1 MADDSTTKIKMDISE
16 LKKSMTE
23 ARRQIRLANAEFK
36 ASSAGMD
43 NWAKSADGLSAKMNQ
58 LRSTLSA
65 EKSILNDL
73 NKQYELTVQSQGK
86 NSKGAQELLIKIKNQ
101 EAAINKTKASLE
113 KYGRMMSD
121 LERESSQAANSAN
134 ELKTAYERL
143 ESTISKQESDLQS
156 LKAQYS
162 SVVMEQGK
170 TSDEAQKLANE
181 ISKLSSELVQ
191 NKSKMESASNAAD
204 ELDKSMDKAAD
215 AAEESADG
223 FTVLKGTIA
232 NLLADGIKGTIEAL
246 KNFGSESDQ
255 AYNKFQ
261 AQTGA
266 SAQEMQSFK
275 TEMNDLYKNNFG
287 ESLQDVGD
295 KMAYIKQVTG
305 ETDPSK
311 IKELAENAIS
321 LEDTFDSDFSE
332 TVRGVS
338 NLMTHFGI
346 DSTEAFDLFAK
357 GSQEGLDYTD
367 ELGDNIAEYGG
378 NFKQAGY
385 SATEYF
391 QLLKNGT
398 KNGAYNLDKVNDSIN
413 EVKNRLGD
421 GTIGKDIDMFSKNTK
436 TAFKAWESGKGTMK
450 DVIESIVKDINK
462 CTDEQKALT
471 MAQTAF
477 GTMGEDANLKVVKS
491 LTATGDTFKDVKGTM
506 EELKD
511 VRYDDINSQF
521 AEIGR
526 SVQVDLIQPLAQKA
540 LPDVKSFVKFV
551 IENINSILPA
561 TAAVGAGIGTM
572 FAAQKL
578 MSFIQTL
585 QKTAVMFGVVSAAT
599 DVATGSEL
607 AFNAAMLANPVT
619 LAVAG
624 ITALTAGIAAYVV
637 KTKLSSSATDQNT
650 KSTNELISKQ
660 KELKKAL
667 SDSDKAR
674 QSNISNAQEEGSQA
688 DIYYDRLNKLIG
700 VEKKSSAQKALIRDY
715 VQKLNDLMPD
725 LNLKYDEEKDKLNK
739 STSAIE
745 ANIKAQKE
753 LILAKAAQ
761 SNLQTIAEDIV
772 KLETQQGNLV
782 KQNTKNEEAYK
793 AAQNKTQKAKEAYL
807 KTGSNQYSQ
816 EYHNYVKAIQNESEK
831 RQAYEKTSEAVDKN
845 KKKLAELNGEYDKTE
860 KYAQSKINV
869 AEIDKSLSAI
879 AEKMKA
885 KGKKIPQAVSDG
897 IKEGQYEVP
906 KTVEGMEN
914 LIKFDKLA
922 KQAKVDGVKIP
933 KNLAEGISSGKVSAQ
948 TAVDALKQ
956 VAKFDDSKTVA
967 DAKQAGI
974 KIPKSLREGIASGQV
989 SVQEATK
996 QLQSAIDFGSSDVV
1010 TKAKNAGIKIPA
1022 SLANGIASGK
1032 VSVKTATDQ
1041 VQTALDFKSSLEK
1054 AGITGKQIPQS
1065 LMTGIVTG
1073 KTSVKSAAK
1082 IVNDAITFKDAAKE
1096 AGKDGTKTVTE
1107 LVNKILAGKI
1117 SAEQAGK
1124 ELAKATS
1131 KGQKDGSTDSK
1142 NNGQKSAQEYN
1153 SGVKSQ
1159 SGNSKKAG
1167 SSVGKSSTTGM
1178 KSGSKGAGLTGQS
1191 AGKSYSSGVG
1201 SQSGKAKSSGQK
1213 VGKSA
1218 DSGAKAGGKGAKSTG
1233 QKFGSTY
1240 AGGVSSKGDSAKSSG
1255 TSLANNAKSGAGSV
1269 SAHSSGTNFAQGFI
1283 NGIASLFT
1291 AAWNAGK
1298 KLATSGHSGLKK
1310 GQKEGSPSKLTRQ
1323 SGVYF
1328 GEGYN
1333 NGIKSMIK
1341 TVAKSGANLAI
1352 TAYGSLRTAQK
1363 EGSPSKLT
1371 YDSGKN
1377 FTKGFING
1385 ISNEEKNLVK
1395 IVKNM
1400 VTTVVN
1406 VMANMSN
1413 FDFSGVAT
1421 NASNAFSDALSKQ
1434 ITYMQDK
1441 MQYQSDQKS
1450 QQLESKLSGYE
1461 NSRDDY
1467 QKKYDT
1473 AKSKYDK
1480 MQTDYKKAEENYN
1493 KAKKNF
1499 DKAKKAKD
1507 KKKYKSQ
1514 MDTYKKQMN
1523 ADKKT
1528 MKSQDKNM
1536 SAAKK
1541 QISNYESLVKEQTEF
1556 NNSYQEASS
1565 KMLSEFSNAL
1575 SEYQTKAQD
1584 LIDTTIN
1591 GITDTYQA
1599 KYDALIEKQ
1608 DTLIS
1613 KLKSAGD
1620 LFEVSNAGI
1629 MTVND
1634 IKEQTQSIRDYTSKL
1649 QTIKSKVSSE
1659 LFDQIASYDMDQGS
1673 AFMDRLLA
1681 MSDADLKAY
1690 SDAYDE
1696 KMRFSEESAKKIYSK
1711 DFDNVASDYKNS
1723 LQQAFKDLPGELET
1737 IGQQV
1742 MAGFTTGLTKDT
1754 DYMTSAIKTMVQAM
1768 VDQFKSDLDIHSP
1781 SKVTEGLG
1789 NFTGQGF
1796 GNGLLESIKRVQ
1808 QNARQFIN
1816 SVTSPIG
1823 DYTTDIGNVRRTV
1836 GANNNRG
1843 SAPVTQTVVNNY
1855 NLVQNNT
1862 SPKSLSA
1869 LDTYRARRQQV
1880 NMLKAMTT

>member
-121 LERESSQAANSAN
+121 LERESSQAANGAN

-191 NKSKMESASNAAD
+191 NKNKMESASNAAD
-204 ELDKSMDKAAD
+204 ELDKSIDKAAD

-246 KNFGSESDQ
+246 KNFGSEADQ

-346 DSTEAFDLFAK
+346 NSTEAFDLFAK

-421 GTIGKDIDMFSKNTK
+421 GTIGKSIGMFSKDTK
-436 TAFKAWESGKGTMK
+436 AAFKSWESGKGTMK

-477 GTMGEDANLKVVKS
+477 GTMGEDANLKVIKS
-491 LTATGDTFKDVKGTM
+491 LTATGSTFKDVKGTM

-860 KYAQSKINV
+860 KYAQSKINA

-1065 LMTGIVTG
+1065 LMNGIVTG

-1082 IVNDAITFKDAAKE
+1082 LVNDAITFKDAAKA
-1096 AGKDGTKTVTE
+1096 AGQDGTKTVYE
-1107 LVNKILAGKI
+1107 LVNKILAGKTT
-1117 SAEQAGK
+1117 AEKAGK
-1124 ELAKATS
+1124 VL
-1131 KGQKDGSTDSK
+1131 
-1142 NNGQKSAQEYN
+1142 
-1153 SGVKSQ
+1153 
-1159 SGNSKKAG
+1159 GNSTVKGTKN
-1167 SSVGKSSTTGM
+1167 
-1178 KSGSKGAGLTGQS
+1178 GSKGMSAAGTRGGSSYSKSLKNTSGQTKKVANSIGLTAVAGTKKGGIGIAGVGTKFGTSYANAIGSKRGVANTKGSGLAKS
-1191 AGKSYSSGVG
+1191 AKSGVDSVNTHSSGV
-1201 SQSGKAKSSGQK
+1201 
-1213 VGKSA
+1213 
-1218 DSGAKAGGKGAKSTG
+1218 
-1233 QKFGSTY
+1233 
-1240 AGGVSSKGDSAKSSG
+1240 
-1255 TSLANNAKSGAGSV
+1255 
-1269 SAHSSGTNFAQGFI
+1269 NFSQGFI
-1283 NGIASLFT
+1283 NGIGSLVG
-1291 AAWNAGK
+1291 AAWNAAK
-1298 KLATSGHSGLKK
+1298 KLAQRAWDGLKK
-1310 GQKEGSPSKLTRQ
+1310 GQKEGSPSKLTTQ

-1328 GEGYN
+1328 GEGFN
-1333 NGIKSMIK
+1333 NGIKSMTK
-1341 TVAKSGANLAI
+1341 TVMGSAANMAVS
-1352 TAYGSLRTAQK
+1352 AYGSLRTAQQ

-1371 YDSGKN
+1371 YESGKN
-1377 FTKGFING
+1377 FTKGYING
-1385 ISNEEKNLVK
+1385 IVSEENNLVN
-1395 IVKNM
+1395 IIKNM
-1400 VTTVVN
+1400 VTTVVET
-1406 VMANMSN
+1406 MRNMSDFN
-1413 FDFSGVAT
+1413 FSEI
-1421 NASNAFSDALSKQ
+1421 ASNASTLFSDSMSKQ
-1434 ITYMQDK
+1434 INYMTSK
-1441 MQYQSDQKS
+1441 MQYQSDQKMS
-1450 QQLESKLSGYE
+1450 GLEKQLSSAETKRDNAQKNYE
-1461 NSRDDY
+1461 
-1467 QKKYDT
+1467 T
-1473 AKSKYDK
+1473 AKSNYD
-1480 MQTDYKKAEENYN
+1480 
-1493 KAKKNF
+1493 KAKKNYK
-1499 DKAKKAKD
+1499 KAKKSKD
-1507 KKKYKSQ
+1507 KSKYSSKMKKYQKQ
-1514 MDTYKKQMN
+1514 MNTYKKQTN
-1523 ADKKT
+1523 DYKK
-1528 MKSQDKNM
+1528 
-1536 SAAKK
+1536 
-1541 QISNYESLVKEQTEF
+1541 LVSEQTKF
-1556 NNSYQEASS
+1556 NNAYQEASS
-1565 KMLSEFSNAL
+1565 QMISEFSSAL
-1575 SEYQTKAQD
+1575 SDYQTKAQT
-1584 LIDTTIN
+1584 LIDDTIN

-1620 LFEVSNAGI
+1620 LFEISNAGI

-1634 IKEQTQSIRDYTSKL
+1634 IKAQTQNIRDYTSKL
-1649 QTIKSKVSSE
+1649 QAIKSKVSSE
-1659 LFDQIASYDMDQGS
+1659 LFDQIASYDMNQGS

-1696 KMRFSEESAKKIYSK
+1696 KMRVSEESAKKIYSK
-1711 DFDNVASDYKNS
+1711 DFDNVANDYKNS

-1754 DYMTSAIKTMVQAM
+1754 DYMTSAIKTMIQAM

-1789 NFTGQGF
+1789 IFTGQGF

-1823 DYTTDIGNVRRTV
+1823 NYTTEIGNVRRTV